1 MLEESTPLANLLSA
15 RLLALAYLYF
25 ACKQALTHVFPSC
38 KKTEKVRIQ
47 ENAHTHK
54 AGDQSTSQSRL
65 LWMIKTQHEYEIRSE
80 QNTRDISK
88 DAILE
93 LRKEVEFVRR

>member
-15 RLLALAYLYF
+15 RLLALAYLYL

-47 ENAHTHK
+47 ENAQTHK
-54 AGDQSTSQSRL
+54 AGDQKHIPISIAL
-65 LWMIKTQHEYEIRSE
+65 DDK
-80 QNTRDISK
+80 NTT
-88 DAILE
+88 
-93 LRKEVEFVRR
+93 